1 MVATATSS
9 VLPNGTKGRK
19 FKHRTG
25 LRQGNTLSPMLFIL
39 ALESLQKLLEKAR
52 STSAMTPMQCKAARF
67 RISLYAN
74 DSAVFVNPLK
84 EDAEVLKE
92 VFAAFGEASGL
103 CKNLDKSGEYPIRCE
118 AINLDTVLQ
127 SLPCQVKCFHCTY
140 LGLPLS
146 IRKLKGVEVQP
157 LVDKIEDRLPSWKG
171 KLLDKA
177 GRLTLVLSVLTSV
190 PIWAL

>member
-1 MVATATSS
+1 M
-9 VLPNGTKGRK
+9 PFRE
-19 FKHRTG
+19 F
-25 LRQGNTLSPMLFIL
+25 TL
-39 ALESLQKLLEKAR
+39 
-52 STSAMTPMQCKAARF
+52 

-74 DSAVFVNPLK
+74 DEAVFVNPLK

-127 SLPCQVKCFHCTY
+127 SLPCQVKCFPCTY

-190 PIWAL
+190 PTWAL